1 MKYFFIDYENIK
13 QDALKGIERLS
24 AEDKVIVFYSEYA
37 QTITIPMHLQ
47 INNSRA
53 EFIFKEV
60 QVGHKNDLDFQL
72 ATELGCLVGNG
83 LGDEYYIVS
92 YDKGYQSVCRY
103 WQEKDVCV
111 KRIESLGE
119 GCPQKAAPKKKKKKP
134 AAKPVYEKP
143 VYEEPVYDEPDY
155 DEPDTEAFEEDEP
168 EEQRPRQS
176 RSGRRRNSR
185 SSRNQAKKKDGL
197 FAKVREVVPDQS
209 DAKRVTD
216 ILRVHNNKQ
225 DVNNALMKEFPS
237 SDNKIAAQLYKLVKP
252 LIPSHKE

>member
-24 AEDKVIVFYSEYA
+24 EEDKVIVFYSEYA
-37 QTITIPMHLQ
+37 QTMTIPMHLQ

-53 EFIFKEV
+53 EFSFKEV

-72 ATELGCLVGNG
+72 ATELGCLVGSG
-83 LGDEYYIVS
+83 IGDEYYIVS

-119 GCPQKAAPKKKKKKP
+119 GCPKKKP
-134 AAKPVYEKP
+134 APKKHREVPGAEPAAVQKPAAKK
-143 VYEEPVYDEPDY
+143 
-155 DEPDTEAFEEDEP
+155 
-168 EEQRPRQS
+168 
-176 RSGRRRNSR
+176 
-185 SSRNQAKKKDGL
+185 AKKKTQKNQKKKDTL
-197 FAKVREVVPDQS
+197 LSMVRELIPDHG
-209 DAKRVTD
+209 DAKRVAD
-216 ILRVHNNKQ
+216 ILRENTTKQ

-237 SDNKIAAQLYKLVKP
+237 PENKIAAQLYKLVKP
-252 LIPSHKE
+252 LIPVHKES

>member
-24 AEDKVIVFYSEYA
+24 EEDKVIVFYSEYA
-37 QTITIPMHLQ
+37 QTMTIPMHLQ

-53 EFIFKEV
+53 EFSFKEV

-72 ATELGCLVGNG
+72 ATELGCLVGSG
-83 LGDEYYIVS
+83 IGDEYYIVS

-119 GCPQKAAPKKKKKKP
+119 GCPKKKP
-134 AAKPVYEKP
+134 APKKHREVPGAELAAVQKPAAKK
-143 VYEEPVYDEPDY
+143 
-155 DEPDTEAFEEDEP
+155 
-168 EEQRPRQS
+168 
-176 RSGRRRNSR
+176 
-185 SSRNQAKKKDGL
+185 AKKKTQKNQKKKDTL
-197 FAKVREVVPDQS
+197 LSMVKELIPDHG
-209 DAKRVTD
+209 DAKRVAD
-216 ILRVHNNKQ
+216 ILRENTTKQ

-237 SDNKIAAQLYKLVKP
+237 PENKIAAQLYKLVKP
-252 LIPSHKE
+252 LIPVHKES

>member
-24 AEDKVIVFYSEYA
+24 EEDKVIVFYSEYA
-37 QTITIPMHLQ
+37 QTMTIPMHLQ

-53 EFIFKEV
+53 EFSFKEV

-72 ATELGCLVGNG
+72 ATELGCLVGSG
-83 LGDEYYIVS
+83 IGDEYYIVS

-119 GCPQKAAPKKKKKKP
+119 GCPKKKP
-134 AAKPVYEKP
+134 APKKHREVPGAEPAAVHKPAAKK
-143 VYEEPVYDEPDY
+143 
-155 DEPDTEAFEEDEP
+155 
-168 EEQRPRQS
+168 
-176 RSGRRRNSR
+176 
-185 SSRNQAKKKDGL
+185 AKKKTQKNQKKKDTL
-197 FAKVREVVPDQS
+197 LSMVKELIPDHG
-209 DAKRVTD
+209 DAKRVAD
-216 ILRVHNNKQ
+216 ILRENTTKQ

-237 SDNKIAAQLYKLVKP
+237 PENKIAAQLYKLVKP
-252 LIPSHKE
+252 LIPVHKES

>member
-24 AEDKVIVFYSEYA
+24 EEDKVIVFYSEYE
-37 QTITIPMHLQ
+37 QTMTIPMHLQ

-53 EFIFKEV
+53 EFSFKEV

-72 ATELGCLVGNG
+72 ATELGCLVGSG
-83 LGDEYYIVS
+83 IGDEYYIVS

-119 GCPQKAAPKKKKKKP
+119 GCPKKKP
-134 AAKPVYEKP
+134 APKKHREVPGAEPAAVQKPAAKK
-143 VYEEPVYDEPDY
+143 
-155 DEPDTEAFEEDEP
+155 
-168 EEQRPRQS
+168 
-176 RSGRRRNSR
+176 
-185 SSRNQAKKKDGL
+185 AKKKTQKNQKKKDTL
-197 FAKVREVVPDQS
+197 LSMVKELIPDHG
-209 DAKRVTD
+209 DAKRVAD
-216 ILRVHNNKQ
+216 ILRENTTKQ

-237 SDNKIAAQLYKLVKP
+237 PENKIAAQLYKLVKP
-252 LIPSHKE
+252 LIPVHKES

>member
-24 AEDKVIVFYSEYA
+24 EEDKVIVFYSEYA
-37 QTITIPMHLQ
+37 QTMTIPMHLQ

-53 EFIFKEV
+53 EFSFKEV

-72 ATELGCLVGNG
+72 ATELGCLVGSG
-83 LGDEYYIVS
+83 IGDEYYIVS

-119 GCPQKAAPKKKKKKP
+119 GCPKKKP
-134 AAKPVYEKP
+134 APKKHREVPGAEPAAVQKPAAKK
-143 VYEEPVYDEPDY
+143 
-155 DEPDTEAFEEDEP
+155 
-168 EEQRPRQS
+168 
-176 RSGRRRNSR
+176 
-185 SSRNQAKKKDGL
+185 AKKKTQKNQKKKDTL
-197 FAKVREVVPDQS
+197 LSMVKELIPDHG
-209 DAKRVTD
+209 DAKRVAD
-216 ILRVHNNKQ
+216 ILRENTTKQ

-237 SDNKIAAQLYKLVKP
+237 PENKIAAQLYKLVKP
-252 LIPSHKE
+252 LIPVHKES

>member
-24 AEDKVIVFYSEYA
+24 EEDKVIVFYSEYA
-37 QTITIPMHLQ
+37 QTMTIPMHLQ

-72 ATELGCLVGNG
+72 ATELGALVGSG
-83 LGDEYYIVS
+83 MGDEFYIVS

-103 WQEKDVCV
+103 WQEKNVCV

-119 GCPQKAAPKKKKKKP
+119 GCPKKKAAPKPKKKQIVEP
-134 AAKPVYEKP
+134 EPFP
-143 VYEEPVYDEPDY
+143 EE
-155 DEPDTEAFEEDEP
+155 FEEEFIDQQEM
-168 EEQRPRQS
+168 EEDTKPKQKQKQKS
-176 RSGRRRNSR
+176 K
-185 SSRNQAKKKDGL
+185 QKAKKRSPKSQKQKKKETL
-197 FAKVREVVPDQS
+197 LSLVKEVVPDHH
-209 DAKRVTD
+209 DARRVAD
-216 ILRVHNNKQ
+216 ILWDNETKQ

-237 SDNKIAAQLYKLVKP
+237 PENKLAAQLYKLVKP
-252 LIPSHKE
+252 LIPAHKDN

>member
-24 AEDKVIVFYSEYA
+24 DEDKVIVFYSEYA
-37 QTITIPMHLQ
+37 QTMTIPMHLQ

-53 EFIFKEV
+53 EFSFKEV

-72 ATELGCLVGNG
+72 ATELGCLVGSG
-83 LGDEYYIVS
+83 IGDEYYIVS

-119 GCPQKAAPKKKKKKP
+119 GCPKKKP
-134 AAKPVYEKP
+134 APKKHREVPGAEPAAVQKPADKKANKK
-143 VYEEPVYDEPDY
+143 
-155 DEPDTEAFEEDEP
+155 T
-168 EEQRPRQS
+168 QK
-176 RSGRRRNSR
+176 
-185 SSRNQAKKKDGL
+185 NQKKKDTL
-197 FAKVREVVPDQS
+197 LSMVKELIPDHG
-209 DAKRVTD
+209 DAKRVAD
-216 ILRVHNNKQ
+216 ILRENTTKQ

-237 SDNKIAAQLYKLVKP
+237 PENKIAAQLYKLVKP
-252 LIPSHKE
+252 LIPVHKES

>member
-24 AEDKVIVFYSEYA
+24 EEDKVIVFYSEYA
-37 QTITIPMHLQ
+37 QTMTIPMHLQ

-53 EFIFKEV
+53 EFSFKEV

-72 ATELGCLVGNG
+72 ATELGCLVGSG
-83 LGDEYYIVS
+83 IGDEYYIVS

-119 GCPQKAAPKKKKKKP
+119 GCPKKKP
-134 AAKPVYEKP
+134 APKKHREVPGAEPAAVQKPAAKK
-143 VYEEPVYDEPDY
+143 
-155 DEPDTEAFEEDEP
+155 
-168 EEQRPRQS
+168 
-176 RSGRRRNSR
+176 
-185 SSRNQAKKKDGL
+185 AKKKTQKNQKKKDTL
-197 FAKVREVVPDQS
+197 LIMVKELIPDHG
-209 DAKRVTD
+209 DAKRVAD
-216 ILRVHNNKQ
+216 ILRENTTKQ

-237 SDNKIAAQLYKLVKP
+237 PENKIAAQLYKLVKP
-252 LIPSHKE
+252 LIPVHKES

>member
-24 AEDKVIVFYSEYA
+24 EEDKVIVFYSEYA
-37 QTITIPMHLQ
+37 QTMTIPMHLQ

-53 EFIFKEV
+53 EFSFKEV

-72 ATELGCLVGNG
+72 ATELGCLVGSG
-83 LGDEYYIVS
+83 IGDEYYIVS

-119 GCPQKAAPKKKKKKP
+119 GCPKKKPAPKKKHREDAEPEEAVEKKP
-134 AAKPVYEKP
+134 AVKKAKKKAPK
-143 VYEEPVYDEPDY
+143 
-155 DEPDTEAFEEDEP
+155 
-168 EEQRPRQS
+168 S
-176 RSGRRRNSR
+176 
-185 SSRNQAKKKDGL
+185 AKKKDSL
-197 FAKVREVVPDQS
+197 LTIVKEIIPDHR
-209 DAKRVTD
+209 DAKRVAD
-216 ILRVHNNKQ
+216 ILRENATRQ

-237 SDNKIAAQLYKLVKP
+237 PENKIAAQLYKLVKP
-252 LIPSHKE
+252 LIPVHKES

>member
-24 AEDKVIVFYSEYA
+24 EEDKVIVFYSEYA
-37 QTITIPMHLQ
+37 QTMTIPMHLQ

-53 EFIFKEV
+53 DFSFKEV

-72 ATELGCLVGNG
+72 ATELGCLVGSG
-83 LGDEYYIVS
+83 IGDEYYIVS

-119 GCPQKAAPKKKKKKP
+119 GCPKKKP
-134 AAKPVYEKP
+134 APKKHREVPGAEPAAVQKPAAKK
-143 VYEEPVYDEPDY
+143 
-155 DEPDTEAFEEDEP
+155 
-168 EEQRPRQS
+168 
-176 RSGRRRNSR
+176 
-185 SSRNQAKKKDGL
+185 AKKKTQKNQKKKDTL
-197 FAKVREVVPDQS
+197 LSMVKELIPDHG
-209 DAKRVTD
+209 DAKRVAD
-216 ILRVHNNKQ
+216 ILRENTTKQ

-237 SDNKIAAQLYKLVKP
+237 PENKIAAQLYKLVKP
-252 LIPSHKE
+252 LIPVHKES